1 MSYKFSGHESFIC
14 KNLWLKKGYDFKG
27 NFNDES
33 AVIDLGVGKNMVTSI
48 SYWLKAF
55 GIVDTENNYSELA
68 NYLLHDKKGVDPYIE
83 NIATL
88 WLLHY
93 SLIKTN
99 KASVY
104 HLFFNQFRGK
114 RTEFTK
120 EHLYTFIKRIL
131 EDENQ
136 KNFTENTIKSDIAVF
151 IRSYLRPSYKET
163 KIDVEEDFS
172 ALLIDLNLMSNYE
185 VENVDSNKMVD
196 WYKVEGKHQFDLPE
210 EIVLFTILDNYKGE
224 KAISFH
230 ELLNGTN
237 SPGAVFCL
245 TDDALY
251 EKIEAITQKHKQIT
265 YSESAGIRQIQI
277 KGTIDKW
284 EVLNGCY

>member
-1 MSYKFSGHESFIC
+1 MKLQFSGHESFIC
-14 KNLWLKKGYDFKG
+14 KQFWLKKGYDFKG
-27 NFNDES
+27 NFNDET
-33 AVIDLGVGKNMVTSI
+33 AVIELGVGKNMVTSI
-48 SYWLKAF
+48 SFWLKAF
-55 GIVDTENNYSELA
+55 GILDNENHRTQLA
-68 NYLLHDKKGVDPYIE
+68 DYLFHNRNGKDKYIE

-104 HLFFNQFRGK
+104 HLFFNHFRGK
-114 RTEFTK
+114 RTEFTR

-131 EDENQ
+131 EGENQ
-136 KNFTENTIKSDIAVF
+136 KSFTENTVKSDIAVF

-172 ALLIDLNLMSNYE
+172 ALLIDLNLMSSYE
-185 VENVDSNKMVD
+185 VENADTKKMVD
-196 WYKVEGKHQFDLPE
+196 WYKVEGKRQFDLPE
-210 EIVLFTILDNYKGE
+210 EVVLFTILDNYEGE
-224 KAISFH
+224 KTISFT

-237 SPGAVFCL
+237 SPGTIFCL
-245 TDDALY
+245 SDEALY
-251 EKIEAITQKHKQIT
+251 EKIEGITQKYKNIT

-277 KGTIDKW
+277 KGTINKW